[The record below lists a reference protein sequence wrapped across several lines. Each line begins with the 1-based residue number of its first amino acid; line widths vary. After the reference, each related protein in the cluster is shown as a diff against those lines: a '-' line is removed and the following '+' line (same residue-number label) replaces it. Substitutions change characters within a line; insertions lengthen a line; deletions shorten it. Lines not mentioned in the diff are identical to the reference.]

1 MVKSKPRQYNVY
13 WHWRDPVMGET
24 PMHHLG
30 VSATNAERALNKV
43 KAEVIR
49 EHAVTRRDIVI
60 DEVVLAL

>member
-1 MVKSKPRQYNVY
+1 
-13 WHWRDPVMGET
+13 MGET